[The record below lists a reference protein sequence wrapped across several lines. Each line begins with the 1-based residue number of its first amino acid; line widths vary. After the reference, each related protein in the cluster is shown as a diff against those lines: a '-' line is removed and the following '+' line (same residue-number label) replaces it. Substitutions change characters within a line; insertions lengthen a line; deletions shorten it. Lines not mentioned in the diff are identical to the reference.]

1 MENSSHLAHI
11 EQITQELTWQIRQAE
26 LNPELPISAIKLA
39 EDDLGTHLGL
49 FYNNQL
55 ITVVSLF
62 QYGNELQFRKFATSK
77 AYQKMGFGSQMMAYI
92 LNYATQQQISKVWCN
107 ARSTATNFYEK
118 FGFSATQETFTKND
132 ISYVIMQ
139 KIMN

>member
-1 MENSSHLAHI
+1 MVHI
-11 EQITQELTWQIRQAE
+11 EQITQELTWKIRQAE
-26 LNPELPISAIKLA
+26 LNPELPLSAIKLA

-62 QYGNELQFRKFATSK
+62 QYGNELQFRKFATIK
-77 AYQKMGFGSQMMAYI
+77 TYQKMGFGSQMMAYI
-92 LNYATQQQISKVWCN
+92 LDYATQQQIQKVWCN

-118 FGFSATQETFTKND
+118 FGFSATPEIFSKNS
-132 ISYVIMQ
+132 INYIVMQ
-139 KIMN
+139 KIMD

>member
-1 MENSSHLAHI
+1 MENTLAHI
-11 EQITQELTWQIRQAE
+11 EQITQELTWKIRQAE

-49 FYNNQL
+49 FHNNEL

-62 QYGNELQFRKFATSK
+62 QYGKELQFRKFATTK
-77 AYQKMGFGSQMMAYI
+77 AFQKMGFGSQMMAYI
-92 LNYATQQQISKVWCN
+92 LDFAAQHQIQKIWCN

-118 FGFSATQETFTKND
+118 FGFSPTTEIFSKNN
-132 ISYVIMQ
+132 INYIVMR
-139 KIMN
+139 KIMD

>member
-1 MENSSHLAHI
+1 MVHI
-11 EQITQELTWQIRQAE
+11 EQITQELTRKIRQAE
-26 LNPELPISAIKLA
+26 LNPELPLSAIKLA

-62 QYGNELQFRKFATSK
+62 QYGNELQFRKFATIK
-77 AYQKMGFGSQMMAYI
+77 TYQKMGFGSQMMAYI
-92 LNYATQQQISKVWCN
+92 LDYATQQQIQKVWCN

-118 FGFSATQETFTKND
+118 FGFSATPEIFSKNS
-132 ISYVIMQ
+132 INYIVMQ
-139 KIMN
+139 KIMD